1 MTISLSIVSHRQAA
15 HVLAL
20 LQDLDRY
27 CQGPLEILV
36 TLNVPEAHALS
47 AAGDRFPVHI
57 VTNNVPTGFGANHN
71 AAFARAVG
79 EQFCVL
85 NPDLRLRAD
94 PFPAMLACVADPQ
107 VGVCGP
113 CVLSPEGDVED
124 SAREFPTPRAII
136 AKAIGRYHCVQP
148 FSEDADRV
156 YPDWVAG
163 MFMLFRTSVY
173 RAVRGFDERYHLY
186 YEDVDLCAR
195 LRLAGYEVAL
205 CPRAKVVHDA
215 RRQSRH
221 SPRHFAWH
229 LASMARFFTSASY
242 HQIMQRRRAARV

>member
-1 MTISLSIVSHRQAA
+1 MTISLSIVSHRQAG

-20 LQDLDRY
+20 LQDLDRF

-47 AAGDRFPVHI
+47 RVRDRFPVHI
-57 VTNNVPTGFGANHN
+57 VTNSVPKGFGANHN
-71 AAFARAVG
+71 AAFTRAAG

-94 PFPAMLACVADPQ
+94 PFPAMLTCLADPQ

-113 CVLSPEGDVED
+113 CVLSPDGGVED
-124 SAREFPTPRAII
+124 SAREFPTPMSIV
-136 AKAIGRYHCVQP
+136 AKAFGRYDGAQP
-148 FSEDADRV
+148 FSEGTNRV

-163 MFMLFRTSVY
+163 MFMLFRAPVF

-195 LRLAGYEVAL
+195 LRLAGYVVAL

-215 RRQSRH
+215 RRQSRR
-221 SPRHFAWH
+221 SARHFAWH
-229 LASMARFFTSASY
+229 VASMARFFTSASY
-242 HQIMQRRRAARV
+242 HQVMQRRRAART